1 MPDDYRQLQERMI
14 HHIKEDTRRTAEM
27 TGRPRL
33 DERVLTA
40 MTEVPRHLFIPEGQ
54 RARAYDNTPQ
64 PLSHGQTISQPF
76 IVALMTDLLNPQPD
90 HSVLEVGT
98 GSGYQAA
105 ILARLVRKVY
115 SLERIAALA
124 QQAAQRLQE
133 LAFNNIE
140 IRVHDGHDG
149 WSAHAPFDG
158 IMVTA
163 AATRVPPALITQL
176 KNGGRLVIPV
186 GLAHRTQNLLLI
198 LKDERGRVSTHNIL
212 PVAFVPL
219 LPGNHDSSNPR

>member
-27 TGRPRL
+27 TGRPSL

-54 RARAYDNTPQ
+54 RDRAYDNTPQ

-76 IVALMTDLLNPQPD
+76 IVALMSDLLNPQPD